1 VPPKLRCALHFRHIL
16 AFLLI
21 MSATIRPL
29 GMLKSYLGD
38 LKETTVE
45 AGHSVRETLTLL
57 GINPDLVA
65 GVFINNEQQSKDYI
79 LQDGDIVK
87 LLAVIGGG

>member
-1 VPPKLRCALHFRHIL
+1 MDEL
-16 AFLLI
+16 
-21 MSATIRPL
+21 MSAIIRPL
-29 GMLKSYLGD
+29 GMLKTYIGE

-45 AGHSVRETLTLL
+45 AGISVRQAIQQI

-65 GVFINNEQQSKDYI
+65 GVFVNGEQQFKDYVI
-79 LQDGDIVK
+79 NDGDVIK

>member
-1 VPPKLRCALHFRHIL
+1 
-16 AFLLI
+16 
-21 MSATIRPL
+21 
-29 GMLKSYLGD
+29 MLKNYIGD
-38 LKETTVE
+38 MKETTVV
-45 AGHSVRETLTLL
+45 AGISVRETLMNI

-65 GVFINNEQQSKDYI
+65 GVFVNDEQQTKDYI

>member
-1 VPPKLRCALHFRHIL
+1 
-16 AFLLI
+16 

-29 GMLKSYLGD
+29 GMLKDYLGEF
-38 LKETTVE
+38 KEATVE
-45 AGHSVRETLTLL
+45 TGLTVREAVDLI

-65 GVFINNEQQSKDYI
+65 GVFVNGEQQTKDYI
-79 LQDGDIVK
+79 LREGDIVK

>member
-1 VPPKLRCALHFRHIL
+1 MDEL
-16 AFLLI
+16 
-21 MSATIRPL
+21 MSAIIRPL
-29 GMLKSYLGD
+29 GMLKTYIGE

-45 AGHSVRETLTLL
+45 AGISVREAIQQI

-65 GVFINNEQQSKDYI
+65 GVFVNGEQQSKDYVI
-79 LQDGDIVK
+79 NDGDVIK

>member
-1 VPPKLRCALHFRHIL
+1 
-16 AFLLI
+16 
-21 MSATIRPL
+21 MSVTVRPF
-29 GMLKSYLGD
+29 GILKSYIGD

-45 AGHSVRETLTLL
+45 AGHPVREMLTSL

-65 GVFINNEQQSKDYI
+65 GVFVNDEQQTKDYV
-79 LQDGDIVK
+79 LQDGDVVK

>member
-1 VPPKLRCALHFRHIL
+1 
-16 AFLLI
+16 
-21 MSATIRPL
+21 MTATIKPL
-29 GMLKSYLGD
+29 GMLKDYLGE

-45 AGHSVRETLTLL
+45 AGFSVRETLGVI

-65 GVFINNEQQSKDYI
+65 GVFVNGEQQSKDYV

>member
-1 VPPKLRCALHFRHIL
+1 
-16 AFLLI
+16 
-21 MSATIRPL
+21 MTATIKPL
-29 GMLKSYLGD
+29 GMLKSYIGD
-38 LKETTVE
+38 LQETEVVT
-45 AGHSVRETLTLL
+45 GNTIRQTRTDL

-65 GVFINNEQQSKDYI
+65 GVFVNDEQQSKDYI

>member
-1 VPPKLRCALHFRHIL
+1 
-16 AFLLI
+16 
-21 MSATIRPL
+21 
-29 GMLKSYLGD
+29 MLKTYIGE
-38 LKETTVE
+38 LKETSVE
-45 AGHSVRETLTLL
+45 PGLSVRETLNQI

-65 GVFINNEQQSKDYI
+65 GVFVNDEQQTKDYV

>member
-1 VPPKLRCALHFRHIL
+1 
-16 AFLLI
+16 
-21 MSATIRPL
+21 MTATIKPL
-29 GMLKSYLGD
+29 GMLKSYIGD
-38 LKETTVE
+38 LQETEVV
-45 AGHSVRETLTLL
+45 AGNSIRQTLTLL

-65 GVFINNEQQSKDYI
+65 GVFVNDEQQSKEYI

>member
-1 VPPKLRCALHFRHIL
+1 MGLEPHLNKAMTV
-16 AFLLI
+16 
-21 MSATIRPL
+21 TIRPL
-29 GMLKSYLGD
+29 GMLKTYIGE
-38 LKETTVE
+38 LKETSVE
-45 AGHSVRETLTLL
+45 AGLSVRETLNLI

-65 GVFINNEQQSKDYI
+65 GVFVNEELQTKDYI

>member
-1 VPPKLRCALHFRHIL
+1 
-16 AFLLI
+16 
-21 MSATIRPL
+21 
-29 GMLKSYLGD
+29 MLKSYIGD
-38 LKETTVE
+38 LTEATVDV
-45 AGHSVRETLTLL
+45 GLSVREAIAHL

-65 GVFINNEQQSKDYI
+65 GVFINGEQESKDYV

>member
-1 VPPKLRCALHFRHIL
+1 
-16 AFLLI
+16 
-21 MSATIRPL
+21 MTATIKPL
-29 GMLKSYLGD
+29 GMLKTYIGE
-38 LKETTVE
+38 LKETSVD
-45 AGHSVRETLTLL
+45 AGLSVRETIAKI

-65 GVFINNEQQSKDYI
+65 GVFVNEEQQSKDYI

>member
-1 VPPKLRCALHFRHIL
+1 MAV
-16 AFLLI
+16 
-21 MSATIRPL
+21 TIRPL
-29 GMLKSYLGD
+29 GMLKTYIGE
-38 LKETTVE
+38 LKETSVE
-45 AGHSVRETLTLL
+45 AGLSVRETLNLI

-65 GVFINNEQQSKDYI
+65 GVFVNEELQTKDYI

>member
-1 VPPKLRCALHFRHIL
+1 
-16 AFLLI
+16 
-21 MSATIRPL
+21 MSATIKPL
-29 GMLKSYLGD
+29 GMLKDYIGEQA
-38 LKETTVE
+38 ETSVE
-45 AGHSVRETLTLL
+45 AGQSVRTTLTVI

-65 GVFINNEQQSKDYI
+65 GVFVNGEQQTKDYI

>member
-1 VPPKLRCALHFRHIL
+1 VCLEPRFIKTMTAI
-16 AFLLI
+16 
-21 MSATIRPL
+21 IRPL
-29 GMLKSYLGD
+29 GMLKTYIGD
-38 LKETTVE
+38 LKEISVE
-45 AGHSVRETLTLL
+45 AGHSVRQTLYLI

-65 GVFINNEQQSKDYI
+65 GVFVNEEQQTKDYI